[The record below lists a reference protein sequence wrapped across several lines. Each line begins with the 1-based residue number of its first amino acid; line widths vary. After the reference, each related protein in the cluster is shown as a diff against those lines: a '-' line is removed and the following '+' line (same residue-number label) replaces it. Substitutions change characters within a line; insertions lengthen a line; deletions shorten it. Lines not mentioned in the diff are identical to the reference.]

1 MTVMAKGSY
10 EIYKHQCDLYN
21 LRSWTHGPLKKS
33 PINPLTQIN
42 QSNKLKAQRR
52 CALPFRPRSQPSFFP
67 QPSLLAPRP
76 AAAAAAMQAA
86 AARARRVLASPAA
99 SGLPGILWGSAS
111 GAEGAL
117 LLHLHG
123 VPSSASSPHRARGF
137 SSRFAPQ
144 SPGELYYLE
153 SLNSVIRSSW
163 SRCAGRLGLP
173 GAGISS
179 NWS

>member
-76 AAAAAAMQAA
+76 AAARRSSSRRHAGRRR
-86 AARARRVLASPAA
+86 ARAPRPCVPGGLRAPRHSLGERIRCRGCPPAA
-99 SGLPGILWGSAS
+99 SPRRPLLGVLPAS
-111 GAEGAL
+111 RQGL
-117 LLHLHG
+117 LLPLC
-123 VPSSASSPHRARGF
+123 SPVA
-137 SSRFAPQ
+137 
-144 SPGELYYLE
+144 
-153 SLNSVIRSSW
+153 W
-163 SRCAGRLGLP
+163 
-173 GAGISS
+173 
-179 NWS
+179 

>member
-1 MTVMAKGSY
+1 
-10 EIYKHQCDLYN
+10 
-21 LRSWTHGPLKKS
+21 
-33 PINPLTQIN
+33 
-42 QSNKLKAQRR
+42 
-52 CALPFRPRSQPSFFP
+52 
-67 QPSLLAPRP
+67 LLAPRP

-86 AARARRVLASPAA
+86 AARARRVLTSPAA

-137 SSRFAPQ
+137 SSCFATQ

-153 SLNSVIRSSW
+153 SLNFVIPLRRS
-163 SRCAGRLGLP
+163 RGLP
-173 GAGISS
+173 GAAFRRTGRERAQLLANIFVFSTPGRLCS
-179 NWS
+179 LLVTLLGVFMF

>member
-1 MTVMAKGSY
+1 M
-10 EIYKHQCDLYN
+10 ICN
-21 LRSWTHGPLKKS
+21 LRSWTHGPLRS
-33 PINPLTQIN
+33 AQLIYPLTQSIN
-42 QSNKLKAQRR
+42 QTNSKPNDVVRFPFGLARS
-52 CALPFRPRSQPSFFP
+52 LPSSPNPVCLLPVRPPHGE
-67 QPSLLAPRP
+67 
-76 AAAAAAMQAA
+76 AAAAAMQAA